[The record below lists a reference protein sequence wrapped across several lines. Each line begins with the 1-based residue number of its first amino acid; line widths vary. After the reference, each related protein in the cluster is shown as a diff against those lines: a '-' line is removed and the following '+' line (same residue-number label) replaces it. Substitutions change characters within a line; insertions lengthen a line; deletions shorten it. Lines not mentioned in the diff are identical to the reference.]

1 MIRRWIVVGDVV
13 VREWVREGMMVV
25 KELVARVEETGR

>member
-25 KELVARVEETGR
+25 KGLVAGVGKTAR